1 MKSAGWRAGDVMTA
15 TENNADPHMSEVL
28 GVRMETDVS
37 MGDRMIEKDDRIKR
51 DIFPVSAF
59 IIAFVGFAVITTI
72 QMKIIGNYIDYEN
85 IPNQSIIAVFGF
97 WFSGAVAFAL
107 YIGWRVRKRYTEPL
121 EELSD
126 AARRVAEGDFSVY
139 LRPRHTNDKADCMD
153 VLVQD
158 FDKMVEELG
167 SIETL
172 KTDFFSNVSHE
183 FKTPLAVIY
192 NNAQLLQKK
201 AVAEEQIEC
210 VDNILDSSR
219 RMSSL
224 IQNMLKLN
232 KLEKQAIVPEA
243 EVYDVCAQLCECAVQ
258 FEDAWEKKNI
268 EFDADMEEQ
277 AFISADPGLME
288 LVWNNLLSNAI
299 KYTEDGGTVKLA
311 QKSDGD
317 RIIVSVSDTG
327 CGMSRDVVK
336 HIFDK
341 FYQGDTSHA
350 SNGNGLGLALVK
362 RVLELSDA
370 DITVTSTPGEG
381 SVFTVSVKCAEI
393 L

>member
-1 MKSAGWRAGDVMTA
+1 MR
-15 TENNADPHMSEVL
+15 SE
-28 GVRMETDVS
+28 
-37 MGDRMIEKDDRIKR
+37 EKDARIKR

-59 IIAFVGFAVITTI
+59 VITFVVFAVITTI

-85 IPNQSIIAVFGF
+85 IPKVSIIAVFGF
-97 WFSGAVAFAL
+97 WFLGAVAFAFF
-107 YIGWRVRKRYTEPL
+107 IGWQVRKKYTEPL

-126 AARRVAEGDFSVY
+126 AARRVAGGDFSVY

-192 NNAQLLQKK
+192 NNAQMLQKK
-201 AVAEEQIEC
+201 AVDEGQIEC

-370 DITVTSTPGEG
+370 DITVTSKPGEG
-381 SVFTVSVKCAEI
+381 SVFTVSVKRAEI